1 MAHVW
6 SGQKSTTCPSVAT
19 YLKRQGGRTST
30 EHLQQACH
38 CAARY
43 AEQGRGWRSKP
54 AGSLRP
60 GVWCHMGSIFPVCTM
75 DRRILQCVLASS
87 AFISRS
93 FFFRGSSADSAVC
106 CNREMIELLCI
117 GQLFVW
123 LHIQSC
129 TDCRGIIEYA
139 CIGYLKFYQRT
150 HSDCVLLRM
159 NNRVLIAPKWPL
171 HHPVLARRPMP
182 AASLPQQL
190 IHPIVHVRCVRQTAK
205 TGNKQ
210 SSRVRRTFTCVRD
223 EHSSSIGAWC

>member
-1 MAHVW
+1 MELPFQLQSLSEIFFSDLVAKHFFFFAFARIICIYIFCLHVKVIFFNQDVWSAYGVWLTYNMAHVW

-93 FFFRGSSADSAVC
+93 FFLGVHQQILQCVVTERWLSS
-106 CNREMIELLCI
+106 
-117 GQLFVW
+117 
-123 LHIQSC
+123 
-129 TDCRGIIEYA
+129 
-139 CIGYLKFYQRT
+139 
-150 HSDCVLLRM
+150 CVLVSCLCDYTFRV
-159 NNRVLIAPKWPL
+159 VLIA
-171 HHPVLARRPMP
+171 
-182 AASLPQQL
+182 
-190 IHPIVHVRCVRQTAK
+190 
-205 TGNKQ
+205 
-210 SSRVRRTFTCVRD
+210 
-223 EHSSSIGAWC
+223 EE